1 MLAAGHAGELG
12 HSVDIFEKNNISS
25 LYAVRDILGSSDCFI
40 CEADLYVPD
49 DTIF

>member
-1 MLAAGHAGELG
+1 MDFHV
-12 HSVDIFEKNNISS
+12 SDVVMQVKNNISS